1 MAETLNLISLDVW
14 LGAVEEGLREVA
26 REAMGMSDLEV
37 TKRTAVIPEQM
48 PGAFIPLMA
57 PEESVQVGLVS
68 TPEGAQKMA
77 RAMLQMGAGEA
88 LSQADLADA
97 LGEAANILAG
107 FVKRNM
113 QVHLKSVQLGLPLYV
128 NGHLETTERVRAMVT
143 HLQMGEIPV
152 AVVVLRAATYM
163 AKAA

>member
-1 MAETLNLISLDVW
+1 MAEPISLGVW
-14 LGAVEEGLREVA
+14 LSAVEDGLREVA
-26 REAMGMSDLEV
+26 REAMGQSDIEV
-37 TKRTAVIPEQM
+37 KQRAAVIPEQM

-57 PEESVQVGLVS
+57 PDESVQVGLVS

-77 RAMLQMGAGEA
+77 RLMLQMGQGEP

-97 LGEAANILAG
+97 LGEATNILAG

-152 AVVVLRAATYM
+152 AVIVLRAAAYQ
-163 AKAA
+163 AKAEAA